1 MGDLYLTIRW
11 EEIDLV
17 RFDKI
22 EELKAAIGDRLHVD
36 VTKVVIKHVD
46 YLRDAADLEIFYNER
61 PEKKIRKRRT
71 SSNSQPADKKD

>member
-1 MGDLYLTIRW
+1 MVEHTLTMRW

-22 EELKAAIGDRLHVD
+22 EELKIAIGDRLYVD

-46 YLRDAADLEIFYNER
+46 YLRDAANLEIFYNER
-61 PEKKIRKRRT
+61 QETKVSKRRA
-71 SSNSQPADKKD
+71 SSDSQ